1 VVPVPDWSQW
11 VRAAVPSESVV
22 APRVLRQLRA
32 ELTPPQVLLRAEWLL
47 LAPIRPPEVPSPLP
61 A

>member
-1 VVPVPDWSQW
+1 LPKWVP
-11 VRAAVPSESVV
+11 AAVPSESVV

-32 ELTPPQVLLRAEWLL
+32 ELPPQVLLRAEWLL
-47 LAPIRPPEVPSPLP
+47 LAPIQPPEVPSPLP